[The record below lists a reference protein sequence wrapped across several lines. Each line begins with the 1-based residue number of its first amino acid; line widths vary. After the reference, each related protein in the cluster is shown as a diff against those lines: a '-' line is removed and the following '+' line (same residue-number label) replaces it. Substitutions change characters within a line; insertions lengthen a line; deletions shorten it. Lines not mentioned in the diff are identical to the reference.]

1 MSDGGPNA
9 GWWFGTFFIF
19 PYIGNNRPNLPFFS
33 EGLKPPTGYDHE
45 YNSPRCPLDER
56 GIDDALDEVA
66 WLLWTWCVLERIYFH
81 DGFSIAML
89 VYCRVLHVYIL
100 VHMNAYEII

>member
-1 MSDGGPNA
+1 MTTSTIHPLKRSS
-9 GWWFGTFFIF
+9 F
-19 PYIGNNRPNLPFFS
+19 RQFFS
-33 EGLKPPTGYDHE
+33 
-45 YNSPRCPLDER
+45 RCPLDER

-81 DGFSIAML
+81 GGFSIAML